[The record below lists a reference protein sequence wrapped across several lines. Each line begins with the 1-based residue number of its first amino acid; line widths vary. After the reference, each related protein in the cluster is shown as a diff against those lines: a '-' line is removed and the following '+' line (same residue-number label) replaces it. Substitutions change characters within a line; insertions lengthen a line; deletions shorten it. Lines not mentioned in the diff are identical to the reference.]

1 MENRLLTI
9 AKLAKRLQIPESTVR
24 YYRDRFIDYIP
35 YVGDG
40 RHRRY
45 RPETADLLQFIA
57 EGFDRNLTAI
67 EIEEGLRLMAVR
79 NVEVTEETAMTTAAA
94 QQQSNQ
100 QGISVQIEVG
110 EQFQEL
116 MKQTQV
122 AMQVMAQQK
131 EEIMELRKAVA
142 ELRNQQ
148 DKQKEYI
155 DHRLEKRD
163 DELVNAMK
171 EMMEMKKQVAV
182 LEEQKD
188 QKKWW
193 QFWR

>member
-9 AKLAKRLQIPESTVR
+9 AELAKQLQIPESTIR
-24 YYRDRFIDYIP
+24 YYRDRFIEYIP

-45 RPETADLLQFIA
+45 RPETADLLRFIA
-57 EGFDRNLTAI
+57 EGFNRNLTAM

-79 NVEVTEETAMTTAAA
+79 NIEVEEETAVTTAAA

-100 QGISVQIEVG
+100 QGISVQVEVG

-122 AMQVMAQQK
+122 AMQIMVQQK

-142 ELRNQQ
+142 ELRNHQ

-163 DELVNAMK
+163 GELVNTMK
-171 EMMEMKKQVAV
+171 EIMEMKKQVAAF
-182 LEEQKD
+182 EEQKA

-193 QFWR
+193 KFWK

>member
-9 AKLAKRLQIPESTVR
+9 AELAKQLQIPESTIR
-24 YYRDRFIDYIP
+24 YYRDRFIEYIP

-45 RPETADLLQFIA
+45 RPETADILRFIA
-57 EGFDRNLTAI
+57 EGFNRNLTAM

-79 NVEVTEETAMTTAAA
+79 NIEVEEETAVTTAAA

-100 QGISVQIEVG
+100 QGISVQVEVG

-122 AMQVMAQQK
+122 AMQIMVQQK

-142 ELRNQQ
+142 ELRNHQ

-163 DELVNAMK
+163 GELVNTMK
-171 EMMEMKKQVAV
+171 EIMEMKKQVAAF
-182 LEEQKD
+182 EEQKA

-193 QFWR
+193 QFWK